1 MAIPLGSAIKK
12 KLEMLCLNNIIPQSN
27 LRSVI
32 NAVEPLLIDPLTKLD
47 TEHKRLQYFKNKN
60 TFIEPETIVIGER
73 LERVKRKNV
82 SRLLP
87 ITCEQH
93 FIPLRKVLKSFF

>member
-27 LRSVI
+27 LRSVV
-32 NAVEPLLIDPLTKLD
+32 NAWNEPLLIDPLTKLD
-47 TEHKRLQYFKNKN
+47 TEHKRLQYFKKKN

-73 LERVKRKNV
+73 LERVKRKND

-93 FIPLRKVLKSFF
+93 FIPLRKVLK